1 MYKRQALLRSALE
14 ESGRVAVVTVSLRTR
29 VTVAVL
35 RVEGKAIVLQTLLW
49 PDEVREP
56 DFAVLE
62 AKAEVTDSEQAMA
75 AMLVE
80 SLSGD
85 FDPEAYEDTYEQA
98 VREVVEAKLAGGEVK
113 EPEDKPEESAEVVDL
128 LAALQASV
136 DRAKKARGEAAS

>member
-1 MYKRQALLRSALE
+1 
-14 ESGRVAVVTVSLRTR
+14 
-29 VTVAVL
+29 
-35 RVEGKAIVLQTLLW
+35 
-49 PDEVREP
+49 
-56 DFAVLE
+56 
-62 AKAEVTDSEQAMA
+62 MA